1 MEWERSLEQ
10 ERNLGLAG
18 RSRALV
24 VLEDGASFSGWTFVG
39 EGEISGEVVFT
50 TSMVGYQETLT
61 DPSYRGQIVL
71 FTYPLIGNYGI
82 ISGDEESA
90 KIQAAA
96 VLVREYT
103 PYYSNWASEVSL
115 AALLEENSVL
125 GVEGIDTRAL
135 TRHLRDKGA
144 MRGVISTLE
153 SNVND
158 LQEKANAHP
167 SMVGLDLASSITE
180 LSAPTLL
187 PALGEE
193 RCRVVALD
201 YGVKGSIY
209 RELRSRGASVLA
221 VPGSTPPAEVLAQ
234 EPDGVFLSNGP
245 GDPAALKEGVENLRG
260 VLGQAPVFGICLGH
274 QLLGLALD
282 CETYKM
288 PFGHHGANHPVRN
301 LRTGRIEITSQN
313 HGFAV
318 SEDSLSDGVELTH
331 RNLYDGTVEGI
342 ASLEVRAWSVQYHPE
357 SSPGPRDSGYLFE
370 EFVNSISEKGLALRA
385 APRRHL
391 ERPDHRLW
399 SDRDR

>member
-1 MEWERSLEQ
+1 LVESRYTTGVERGLEYV
-10 ERNLGLAG
+10 
-18 RSRALV
+18 RSRATL
-24 VLEDGASFSGWTFVG
+24 VLEDGAAFEGWSFAG
-39 EGEISGEVVFT
+39 EGEVAGEVVFT
-50 TSMVGYQETLT
+50 TSMVGYQETIT
-61 DPSYRGQIVL
+61 DPSYRGQILL
-71 FTYPLIGNYGI
+71 FTYPLIGNYGVI
-82 ISGDEESA
+82 PGDDESQ
-90 KIQAAA
+90 KVQAAA

-103 PYYSNWASEVSL
+103 PHPSNWASERSL
-115 AALLEENSVL
+115 ADLLDESGVI

-144 MRGVISTLE
+144 MRGVISTSE
-153 SNVND
+153 SDRNV
-158 LQEKANAHP
+158 LREKATAHP
-167 SMVGLDLASSITE
+167 SMVGLDLASTSSELTE
-180 LSAPTLL
+180 PTLL
-187 PALGEE
+187 PAFGEE

-221 VPGSTPPAEVLAQ
+221 MPGSTSSEEILAA
-234 EPDGVFLSNGP
+234 EPDGLFLSNGP
-245 GDPAALKEGVENLRG
+245 GDPAALGEAVNILRPL
-260 VLGQAPVFGICLGH
+260 LGEIPTFGICLGH

-342 ASLEVRAWSVQYHPE
+342 ASPELRAWSVQYHPE

-370 EFVNSISEKGLALRA
+370 EFVESVSEK
-385 APRRHL
+385 APA
-391 ERPDHRLW
+391 
-399 SDRDR
+399 